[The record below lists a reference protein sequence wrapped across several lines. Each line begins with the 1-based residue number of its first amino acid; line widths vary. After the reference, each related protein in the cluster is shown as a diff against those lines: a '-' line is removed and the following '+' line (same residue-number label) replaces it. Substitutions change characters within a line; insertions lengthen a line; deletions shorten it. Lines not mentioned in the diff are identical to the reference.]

1 MRSAHIDPHRPH
13 TGPAAMSLTARQVAV
28 QNIAEGARNRR
39 SPAAGSSA
47 SLPEIFGQN
56 VFDDAVQRQRLP
68 KAAYRALRATIEAGV
83 ELDPSIADAVAAG
96 MKSWAV
102 ERGATHYTHWFQPM
116 TGLTAEKHDSFL
128 NHTSDGRVMM
138 EFSGKEL
145 VKGEPDASSFP
156 SGGIRATF
164 EARGYTAWDPTSPA
178 FLRESDHGPTL
189 TIPTAFCSWTGE
201 ALDKKTPLLRST
213 QALDKHAVRLL
224 RLLGERAD
232 RVQSTVGAEQEY
244 FLVDRRLWVLRPD
257 LVHCGRTLFGARPAK
272 GQELEDHYFGAISER
287 VLNYMMELERELW
300 KLGIPIK
307 TRHNEVAPHQYE
319 LAPIFE
325 HVTVAVDH
333 NMLTMELMKNLA
345 EKHGLACLLHEKP
358 FAGVNGSGKHN
369 NWSMSD
375 ERGSNLL
382 DPGTTPHENLKFIVF
397 LTAIVRAVDLHQGLL
412 RATASGAGNDHRL
425 GANEAPPAI
434 MSIYVGEQLEEVLN
448 ALIEDRAPSSASTGA
463 SASELRLGVSTL
475 PPLPRDTSDRNR
487 TSPFA
492 FTGNKFEFRSVGS
505 SQSIATANIVLN
517 TIVAESL
524 DHLSSEIE
532 ARTPE
537 GAGEQERGA
546 VIQELVRE
554 TLKQHERILFSG
566 DNYSE
571 EWVAEAERRGL
582 DNLRDTPRAL
592 EHFASETNVAMFAE
606 YGVFSAR
613 ETNARA
619 NIMLLKYV
627 HRVSVEALSART
639 IAATSIV
646 PAAAAFQEQLARSI
660 KAVTEVAADLD
671 VAPQIA
677 LLGRVTGAINS
688 LQAALGELEL
698 AHAAEAAHAGTEIAR
713 ARHTRDEI
721 LPAMATLRVHADTLE
736 TLVDDDLWPL
746 PKYDELLLLD

>member
-1 MRSAHIDPHRPH
+1 MP
-13 TGPAAMSLTARQVAV
+13 LTARQAAV
-28 QNIAEGARNRR
+28 QAIAEGTRIRGREARVSA
-39 SPAAGSSA
+39 SPT
-47 SLPEIFGQN
+47 SLPELFGQN
-56 VFDDAVQRQRLP
+56 VFDDTVQRQRLP
-68 KAAYRALRATIEAGV
+68 RTVYKALRATIEAGA
-83 ELDPSIADAVAAG
+83 ELDPGVADAVAAG

-128 NHTSDGRVMM
+128 TLSSEGQALM

-145 VKGEPDASSFP
+145 IKGEPDASSFP

-189 TIPTAFCSWTGE
+189 TVPTAFCSWTGE
-201 ALDKKTPLLRST
+201 ALDKKTPLLRSM
-213 QALDKHAVRLL
+213 QALDRQAVRLL
-224 RLLGERAD
+224 RLLDEKVER
-232 RVQSTVGAEQEY
+232 VHSTVGAEQEY
-244 FLVDRRLWVLRPD
+244 FLVDRRLWALRPD
-257 LVHCGRTLFGARPAK
+257 LVNCGRTLFGARPAK
-272 GQELEDHYFGAISER
+272 GQELEDHYFGAISQR
-287 VLNYMMELERELW
+287 VLSYMMELECELW

-375 ERGSNLL
+375 DQGSNLL
-382 DPGTTPHENLKFIVF
+382 DPGTTPHDNLKFIVF
-397 LTAIVRAVDLHQGLL
+397 LTAIIRAVDLHQDLL
-412 RATASGAGNDHRL
+412 RASVTGAGNDHRL

-448 ALIEDRAPSSASTGA
+448 SLMEGRAPTAAGGTN
-463 SASELRLGVSTL
+463 ELQLGVSTL
-475 PPLPRDTSDRNR
+475 PSLPKDTSDRNR

-492 FTGNKFEFRSVGS
+492 FTGNKFEFRAVGS

-517 TIVAESL
+517 TIVAETL

-532 ARTPE
+532 QRSE
-537 GAGEQERGA
+537 AGDRRE
-546 VIQELVRE
+546 VIQVLVRE
-554 TLKQHERILFSG
+554 TLEQHQRILFSG

-571 EWVAEAERRGL
+571 AWVQEAQRRGL
-582 DNLRDTPRAL
+582 DNLADTPSAL
-592 EHFASETNVAMFAE
+592 ERFDSDTNLAMFAK
-606 YGVFSAR
+606 YAVFSER
-613 ETNARA
+613 ETRARA
-619 NIMLLKYV
+619 NIMFLKYV
-627 HRVSVEALSART
+627 HRVRVEALSART
-639 IAATSIV
+639 IAATSIL
-646 PAAAAFQEQLARSI
+646 PAAVRFQERLSRSIGAVVGVSPKIDVGPQVELLAR
-660 KAVTEVAADLD
+660 VAGSTNGLK
-671 VAPQIA
+671 Q
-677 LLGRVTGAINS
+677 AIDE
-688 LQAALGELEL
+688 LTAARDEHG
-698 AHAAEAAHAGTEIAR
+698 AHASSEQAR
-713 ARHTRDEI
+713 AVYTRDRV
-721 LPAMATLRVHADTLE
+721 LPAMESLRARADELE
-736 TLVDDDLWPL
+736 ELIDDELWPL